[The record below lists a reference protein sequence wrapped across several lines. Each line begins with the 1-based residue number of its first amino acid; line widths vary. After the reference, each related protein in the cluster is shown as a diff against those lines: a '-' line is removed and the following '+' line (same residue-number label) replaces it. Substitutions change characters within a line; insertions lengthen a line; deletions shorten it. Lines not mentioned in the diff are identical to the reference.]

1 MSKTTDAS
9 SFTLLPAEDRHK
21 VLNALGRGASRRE
34 VLGMLGA
41 LGAAGTFG
49 SGLFG
54 GLGAAFAAET
64 PKKGGRIRVAGFS
77 SSTAD
82 TLDPAKQA
90 LSTDYVRSSMFYNGL
105 TSLDEWMAPRLALA
119 ESIEHDRATVWT
131 IGGS

>member
-1 MSKTTDAS
+1 
-9 SFTLLPAEDRHK
+9 
-21 VLNALGRGASRRE
+21 
-34 VLGMLGA
+34 MLGA

-82 TLDPAKQA
+82 TLDPANGYC
-90 LSTDYVRSSMFYNGL
+90 TSMT
-105 TSLDEWMAPRLALA
+105 TSLSALPTMDL
-119 ESIEHDRATVWT
+119 I
-131 IGGS
+131 